1 MIFCVEDDNSIR
13 EIEIYTLQTMGF
25 EVRGFDNGNDF
36 LQAIEKELPDLVL
49 LDVMLPGID
58 GIEILKILR
67 DNPRTRNLAVIMATA
82 RDAEIEKIQALNQGA
97 DDYLS
102 KPFSMLEMVARVKAV
117 LRRTHTAPAEDKNAI
132 LRFGPLTIDNL
143 GHTVLVEDTRVEL
156 TLKEYDVLNLLCR
169 NPGRVFSRDELL
181 NNVWGVDYDG
191 ESRTVDMHIKTLRQ
205 KLGPV
210 AGPMIK
216 TVRGIGYKIED
227 L

>member
-25 EVRGFDNGNDF
+25 EVRGFDNGTDF
-36 LQAIEKELPDLVL
+36 LTAIEKELPDLVL

-58 GIEILKILR
+58 GIEILRLLR
-67 DNPRTRNLAVIMATA
+67 DNPRTRHLAVIMAT
-82 RDAEIEKIQALNQGA
+82 EIEKIQALNQGA

-117 LRRTHTAPAEDKNAI
+117 LRRTQSPSSEDKDAI

-143 GHTVLVEDTRVEL
+143 GHTVLVENTRVEL

-205 KLGPV
+205 KLGPA